1 MVRRFAVA
9 SSSSG
14 GLLSTSK
21 VKLSPRRC
29 RHCRRFPPHR
39 PGTVDG
45 HDIALQIRVGLRCR
59 PSKDGIPPTLAEAQS
74 FLAPVMSRSLI
85 AREPGNRSTENLK
98 VERESRSPACE
109 GGLLFFAS
117 CQDRHRRLL
126 PAPLRPIPPTSPPRP
141 PSSPP
146 GNTSART
153 PVAGR
158 RTRHATAKEMR
169 FRTGSSC
176 VLGVGRLPTRPG
188 KGLTTLNPP
197 PGRSA
202 TSQKEVTKKPQNVY
216 SWPPHPTTSGVQ
228 SLIQRWNL
236 PPTGPHPA
244 VSCRRAPPPPP
255 PTATS
260 TGWSAPRPARSSPGG
275 RARRTSHP

>member
-1 MVRRFAVA
+1 MSR
-9 SSSSG
+9 
-14 GLLSTSK
+14 
-21 VKLSPRRC
+21 VKTESPRPSC
-29 RHCRRFPPHR
+29 TR
-39 PGTVDG
+39 P
-45 HDIALQIRVGLRCR
+45 IF
-59 PSKDGIPPTLAEAQS
+59 S
-74 FLAPVMSRSLI
+74 APVIRMSLL
-85 AREPGNRSTENLK
+85 ENPVTSTENLK
-98 VERESRSPACE
+98 VSVKVESGICPQLSQRVVSIVTVGFSIRFSGP
-109 GGLLFFAS
+109 S
-117 CQDRHRRLL
+117 
-126 PAPLRPIPPTSPPRP
+126 PPTSPPRP